1 MPENPQHILET
12 YIRRLTNLSGNN
24 RLLFLPRLASDQFLD
39 LHELSYLNKE
49 PSFSVIEAFIS
60 GKKKILC
67 PTVDSRMEAS
77 NEASKKLK
85 KLQRADQFLF
95 DEHGS
100 KDLHI
105 GWPFVRGK
113 FSDGTPVRCP
123 LLFFPAE
130 LAVENNQWV
139 LRPRY
144 EADIT
149 FNKSFLLAYSFYNKV
164 PADELLLEENFE
176 EFERDVAVFR
186 ISLYH
191 LLQKASVDIHFNP
204 DTYRDELTTFTPF
217 KKDEFEQQHGNGEL
231 KLFPEA
237 VLGIFPQAGSFLVP
251 DYLDLQKKKSFDGIE
266 AFFASRNKNEKP
278 APANLNFIP
287 LVKEDKIVTGFSLD
301 AWQENALKAVKL
313 GHSLVV
319 QGPPGTG
326 KSHLIC
332 NLIADA
338 MATGKSV
345 LVVCQKRAALDVVYQ
360 RMKDLNLA
368 DFLALVHDFKND
380 RKEVYQKIA
389 KQIERIEEYK
399 SRNNSLDAIQLDRKF
414 LQVSH
419 HMSQIID
426 ELSEF
431 KEALYD
437 DAEFGAGI
445 KELYM
450 RSNPAAV
457 SINLKQEYQHFRLDR
472 LKEFQ
477 QKIKTYAHYARQ
489 FENAEH
495 PWSQRKSFATFT
507 SQDFIA
513 LKSVLDEI
521 PVFHQS
527 LTSQLEKILSA
538 IPDWKQLESLQEK
551 VIEVK
556 DMLLLLDE
564 ETYPYFQHLSDESDE
579 ETSSLW
585 LENIQ
590 RVINDCYKEPGPEIS
605 VTLSQ
610 LGTFQKALS
619 RSMKARKSPIGL
631 VRWELF
637 SEDKFLIKRTLV
649 ANGLTNNKQGFRTL
663 EAKLDSRLNLEH
675 NLSKLKEKSWLLEI
689 PETYD
694 IDLLNDWCDLQLRA
708 IRAKNIFNSVRG
720 LRNFVTPKT
729 LALEEFKSKTKNLYQ
744 IIAPIPAKKLEWES
758 YLNPV
763 QIEVMTRSQEEAE
776 GMRQSLVKDFDAL
789 CEYDKLNTSLDADEQ
804 NIFHKLLDVLK
815 EWNSDRMQEVFL
827 NSIFLAWINHLET
840 KHPVLRQVSSGKME
854 LLESELRDLIA
865 EKNQISNEIMLLR
878 TRDRVIEELEFNRLN
893 NRVTYRDLHHQV
905 TKKKKIWPIRK
916 LISETEAEIFRL
928 LPCWLAS
935 PESVSAM
942 LPLKEIF
949 DLVIFDE
956 ASQCFAERGLPAMM
970 RGKQVM
976 IAGDDKQLRPNDLYQ
991 VRWQDDGEEN
1001 PDLETDSLLKL
1012 AERYLPQVQLNGHYR
1027 SKSPDLIDFS
1037 NHHFYSGHL
1046 KLLPDAL
1053 VLNQPEPVIEFT
1065 QVQGTWENNT
1075 NLIEAEKVADLVF
1088 TQNARFPD
1096 KAIGVITFNA
1106 PQQTLIL
1113 DVVEEKFNAA
1123 GQLLPESLFIKNIEN
1138 VQGDERDIIV
1148 FSIGYAP
1155 DKKGKVHAQFGSLN
1169 AAGGENRLNVA
1180 VSRARE
1186 KIHVVCSLA
1195 PNDLNVEDTKNAG
1208 PKLLKQYLQYALEVS
1223 EKKRKAFAGKKPEH
1237 KKEWYL
1243 KTKVKEWIGEKFKNV
1258 AVEESN
1264 FPFADL
1270 VILKNNEYYG
1280 LLLMDDDLYHQAF
1293 SVKDPHAIMPIV
1305 QEKKNWKH
1313 TMSFSR
1319 NYWLD
1324 KEKFF
1329 NEVGRFLLT

>member
-1 MPENPQHILET
+1 MQETAQHILET

-24 RLLFLPRLASDQFLD
+24 RLLFLPRLSSEQFLD
-39 LHELSYLNKE
+39 LHELSQLNQE
-49 PSFSVIEAFIS
+49 ASFSIIEALIT
-60 GKKKILC
+60 GKKKVLC

-100 KDLHI
+100 KDLHV

-113 FSDGTPVRCP
+113 FSDGTLVRCP

-130 LAVENNQWV
+130 LAVENNMWV

-149 FNKSFLLAYSFYNKV
+149 FNKAFLLAYSFYNKV
-164 PADELLLEENFE
+164 PADDFLLEEDFE
-176 EFERDVAVFR
+176 EFERDAAVFR

-191 LLQKASVDIHFNP
+191 LLQKASVEVHFNP
-204 DTYRDELTTFTPF
+204 DTYRDKLISFTHF
-217 KKDEFEQQHGNGEL
+217 KKDEFEQQHHNGQL

-251 DYLDLQKKKSFDGIE
+251 DYLELQKQGRFEGLES
-266 AFFASRNKNEKP
+266 FFASRNKNEKP
-278 APANLNFIP
+278 APGNLNFIP
-287 LVKEDKIVTGFSLD
+287 LVKEDKIITGFSLD

-332 NLIADA
+332 NLMADA

-360 RMKDLNLA
+360 RMKDQNLA

-419 HMSQIID
+419 RISQILE

-450 RSNPAAV
+450 RSDPAAP
-457 SINLKQEYQHFRLDR
+457 SINLKQEYQHFKLDQI
-472 LKEFQ
+472 KDFQ
-477 QKIKTYAHYARQ
+477 QKIKAYAHYARQ
-489 FENAEH
+489 FESADH
-495 PWSQRKSFATFT
+495 PWRHRKSFAAFT
-507 SQDFIA
+507 TQDLIA
-513 LKSVLDEI
+513 LKSLLDEI
-521 PVFHQS
+521 PAFHQS
-527 LTSQLEKILSA
+527 IASQLEKILSS
-538 IPDWKQLESLQEK
+538 IPDWIHLESLQEK
-551 VIEVK
+551 VNEVK

-564 ETYPYFQHLSDESDE
+564 ETYPYFQHLADERDE

-590 RVINDCYKEPGPEIS
+590 RVINDCYRGQGPEVS
-605 VTLSQ
+605 VSLNQ
-610 LGTFQKALS
+610 LGIFQKALS
-619 RSMKARKSPIGL
+619 RSMKARKSLIGL

-649 ANGLTNNKQGFRTL
+649 ANGLTNNRQGFKTL

-694 IDLLNDWCDLQLRA
+694 ANLLNDWCDLQLRA
-708 IRAKNIFNSVRG
+708 IRAKLIFNSVRG
-720 LRNFVTPKT
+720 LRNFVAPKSLT
-729 LALEEFKSKTKNLYQ
+729 VEDFKFRIKNLYQ
-744 IIAPIPAKKLEWES
+744 IIAPLPAKKLQWEN

-763 QIEVMTRSQEEAE
+763 QIEVMTSAHEQVEK
-776 GMRQSLVKDFDAL
+776 MKQSLIKDFDAL
-789 CEYDKLNTSLDADEQ
+789 CEYDKLNTSLNADEQ
-804 NIFHKLLDVLK
+804 SILHKLFEVLK
-815 EWNSDRMQEVFL
+815 EWNSDRFQEVFL

-840 KHPVLRQVSSGKME
+840 KHPVLRQVSSGKLE
-854 LLESELRDLIA
+854 LMESELRELIA
-865 EKNQISNEIMLLR
+865 EKNEISNEIMLLR
-878 TRDRVIEELEFNRLN
+878 VRERVIEELEFNRLN

-956 ASQCFAERGLPAMM
+956 ASQCFAERGIPAMV

-976 IAGDDKQLRPNDLYQ
+976 IAGDDKQLRPSDLYQ
-991 VRWQDDGEEN
+991 VRWQDDADEN
-1001 PDLETDSLLKL
+1001 PDLETDSLLKV

-1027 SKSPDLIDFS
+1027 SQSPDLIEFS
-1037 NHHFYSGHL
+1037 NHHFYGGHL

-1053 VLNQPEPVIEFT
+1053 VLNQPEPVIEFLR
-1065 QVQGTWENNT
+1065 VPGTWEDNT
-1075 NLIEAEKVADLVF
+1075 NPAEAEKAADLVLAL
-1088 TQNARFPD
+1088 QARYPH
-1096 KAIGVITFNA
+1096 KEVGVITFNA
-1106 PQQTLIL
+1106 PQQALIL
-1113 DVVEEKFNAA
+1113 DRVEEKFTAA
-1123 GQLLPESLFIKNIEN
+1123 GLSLPESLFVKNIEN
-1138 VQGDERDIIV
+1138 VQGDEKEIII

-1186 KIHVVCSLA
+1186 KIYVVCSIG
-1195 PNDLNVEDTKNAG
+1195 PEDLNVEETKNAG
-1208 PKLLKQYLQYALEVS
+1208 PKLLKQYLQYALDCS
-1223 EKKRKAFAGKKPEH
+1223 EKKRKAFATKKPEH

-1243 KTKVKEWIGEKFKNV
+1243 KARVKAWVEEKFKEV
-1258 AVEESN
+1258 TLEESN

-1270 VILKNNEYYG
+1270 VIRKNNEYYG
-1280 LLLMDDDLYHQAF
+1280 LLLMDDELYHQAL
-1293 SVKDPHAIMPIV
+1293 SVKDPHAIMPLV